1 MSRIIGKDDLVYKAE
16 FEEKLWE
23 LGGYVSHYLR
33 TFGLKDGIL
42 EDAVQE
48 TMINAWVHMDQLRD
62 ESRIKWWV
70 RSIAKNVGLKYL
82 RKINQKRS
90 RELSLEAVMGSAAC
104 EEDEER
110 LAKKLY
116 GCMENME
123 LEYVGQLLCC
133 LTEREK
139 NVILLH
145 YAFMHP
151 LDEVAR
157 IVGETYVNT
166 RKISSRAIKKM
177 REYAAKEGKRE
188 KQK

>member
-1 MSRIIGKDDLVYKAE
+1 MSRIFREDDSAYKAE

-23 LGGYVSHYLR
+23 LGGYVSRYLR
-33 TFGLKDGIL
+33 TFGLRDGIL

-70 RSIAKNVGLKYL
+70 RSIARNVGIKYL
-82 RKINQKRS
+82 KKINQKQS
-90 RELSLEAVMGSAAC
+90 REVPLEAAMGSLVC
-104 EEDEER
+104 EEDEES
-110 LAKKLY
+110 LCKELCI
-116 GCMENME
+116 CMENME
-123 LEYVGQLLCC
+123 LERVGELICC

-151 LDEVAR
+151 LDEVAK

-177 REYAAKEGKRE
+177 REYAARE
-188 KQK
+188 DNRGKQK